1 MKMNSS
7 AVVHGNVAFASAPA
21 QLAACLNKLVQTD
34 SGRTNSSLPP
44 IFSDELRSSFGPF
57 RNERWRFSEVLPF
70 AIHLGHAEASQADE
84 FLDHLEKFLAADGT
98 LDGGRFAEY
107 FQWATDLEQQ
117 THRLSDKSFRDKYM
131 RVLRNTWAELSGP
144 WNKQG
149 LPATEQTAAL
159 WGRHLAITPDPVP
172 LFPDKLFLLNPV
184 FSDKLQRAAQRGKL
198 RIIPL
203 WAVAFGFYL
212 PVGDEVYM
220 GFAPETVQFL
230 GKLEKRSEQLSTQF
244 AALSNNT
251 RVHLLFLLNEHVP
264 QTVGDLALQLDL
276 PHSNVSTHLKV
287 LQQAGLVHM
296 ERSGVRT
303 LVTRNRETIDTLR
316 DALKFEP

>member
-1 MKMNSS
+1 MNMTSL
-7 AVVHGNVAFASAPA
+7 AGGNVAFASAPA
-21 QLAACLNKLVQTD
+21 QLAACLSKLVQTTD
-34 SGRTNSSLPP
+34 GRTNSSLPP
-44 IFSDELRSSFGPF
+44 IFSDELRRSFAPF
-57 RNERWRFSEVLPF
+57 REERWRFSEVLPF
-70 AIHLGHAEASQADE
+70 AIQLGHAQALQADQFLDDLEQFLASDGALEAQRFSE
-84 FLDHLEKFLAADGT
+84 FL
-98 LDGGRFAEY
+98 
-107 FQWATDLEQQ
+107 QWAEDLEQQ
-117 THRLSDKSFRDKYM
+117 TRRLSDKSFRDEYM
-131 RVLRNTWAELSGP
+131 RVLRNTWAELYDL

-149 LPATEQTAAL
+149 LPATKQTAAL
-159 WGRHLAITPDPVP
+159 WNRHFATNADPVP

-184 FSDKLQRAAQRGKL
+184 FSDNIQGSALRGKL
-198 RIIPL
+198 RITPL

-220 GFAPETVQFL
+220 GFAPETVQFI
-230 GKLEKRSEQLSTQF
+230 GKLEERSAQLSTQF

-287 LQQAGLVHM
+287 LQQAGLVNM

-303 LVTRNRETIDTLR
+303 LVTRNRETIDALR